1 MITYQARVCKFIA
14 AVSSTMIAA
23 TGYAGVMGASNGVGT
38 QSAEVQPMAS
48 IATAQAKSPFV
59 SQTGVAANPKV
70 YGKTY
75 GEWSAAWWQWAGSI
89 PSDTNPIADTT
100 GEFCDLGQ
108 SGPVW
113 FLAGTFGGT
122 AERTCTIPAGKAI
135 FYPMINQVWI
145 DCPPPATDTELSDAE
160 VGWIM
165 ATTTAAGDNA
175 CQLTSTLDNF
185 YSEAFGTE
193 LPTPISSLQVP
204 AVRTQSPV
212 FHINLGTDSI
222 FRYGCGPDVDLQGKS
237 GRVISEGYWVMLPPL
252 QVGEHVLTLHGANC
266 DPNSDPWETG
276 VTYHLNVVRG
286 RK

>member
-1 MITYQARVCKFIA
+1 
-14 AVSSTMIAA
+14 
-23 TGYAGVMGASNGVGT
+23 
-38 QSAEVQPMAS
+38 
-48 IATAQAKSPFV
+48 V
-59 SQTGVAANPKV
+59 SQTGGAANPKV

-89 PSDTNPIADTT
+89 PSDTNPIGDTT

-122 AERTCTIPAGKAI
+122 AERTCTIPAGRAI
-135 FYPMINQVWI
+135 LYPLINQVWI
-145 DCPPPATDTELSDAE
+145 DCPPPATDTDLSDAE

-175 CQLTSTLDNF
+175 CQLASTLDTF
-185 YSEAFGTE
+185 YSATFGTE

-204 AVRTQSPV
+204 AVRTQSPM
-212 FHINLGTDSI
+212 
-222 FRYGCGPDVDLQGKS
+222 QGKS

-266 DPNSDPWETG
+266 DPNPSWDTG
-276 VTYHLNVVRG
+276 VTYHLNVVPG
-286 RK
+286 KK